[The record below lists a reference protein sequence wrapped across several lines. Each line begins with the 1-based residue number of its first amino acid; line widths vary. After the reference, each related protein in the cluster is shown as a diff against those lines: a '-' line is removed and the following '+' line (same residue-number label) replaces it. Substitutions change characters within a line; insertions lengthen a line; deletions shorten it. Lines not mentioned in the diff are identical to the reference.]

1 VITTAVTPVVVA
13 LVGEGVRRP
22 VDKIGAVASTV
33 TEKDMPEQ
41 ENRSEKA
48 KEQRPTRR
56 HHHLRIALIIEA
68 LAFVIA
74 VAAITAIELV
84 GGDWVSGSGR
94 TTFFGGKSQHA
105 NKKAEP
111 SQQDRQRQEK
121 TTPTSTQEEQTT
133 PTATGKEKTAPT
145 ETNGQTNTSEP
156 AP

>member
-84 GGDWVSGSGR
+84 GYAAVDPGV
-94 TTFFGGKSQHA
+94 FELQPE
-105 NKKAEP
+105 AEP
-111 SQQDRQRQEK
+111 ADA
-121 TTPTSTQEEQTT
+121 
-133 PTATGKEKTAPT
+133 TADHRHIQFQCMGT
-145 ETNGQTNTSEP
+145 
-156 AP
+156 